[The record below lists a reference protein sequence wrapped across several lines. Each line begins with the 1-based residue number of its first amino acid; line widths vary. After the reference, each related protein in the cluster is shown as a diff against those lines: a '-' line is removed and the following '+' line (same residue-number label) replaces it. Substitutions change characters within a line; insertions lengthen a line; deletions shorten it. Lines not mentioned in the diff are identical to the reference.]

1 MLFTGNASGV
11 NFGKNLFIHT
21 AILKKVP
28 WKTMSI
34 IGLAIQVPLI
44 FVFTPKM
51 LDLVE
56 TGETK
61 IDIFDDEKEEGP
73 EP

>member
-1 MLFTGNASGV
+1 
-11 NFGKNLFIHT
+11 
-21 AILKKVP
+21 
-28 WKTMSI
+28 MSI